1 MYTLLYASE
10 ALPFNS
16 SQLKSPPKHILFK
29 MFKTG
34 SSDIVSQCQELFNFP
49 DVSELLFRRK
59 LLHMKQ
65 WRYTD
70 PCISSDHRRLRSRQH
85 KPYTGMSRSWSRHT
99 SRSHH
104 TAYFD
109 IDQLFSHSDFL
120 KRNADYITKLSLKD
134 RHHSRITVHSAVTT
148 LQNDAS
154 NFPSV
159 SIIIYT
165 MCLKKYTSWCLI
177 ITLANVDRS
186 AKVFTS
192 WFVGKLSM
200 YVPQRF
206 LPHLPY
212 VATLPCKIRKS
223 KKVTE
228 FSHST

>member
-34 SSDIVSQCQELFNFP
+34 SSDIVSQCQEFFNFP

-154 NFPSV
+154 
-159 SIIIYT
+159 
-165 MCLKKYTSWCLI
+165 TSRQ
-177 ITLANVDRS
+177 LAS
-186 AKVFTS
+186 
-192 WFVGKLSM
+192 
-200 YVPQRF
+200 
-206 LPHLPY
+206 
-212 VATLPCKIRKS
+212 
-223 KKVTE
+223 
-228 FSHST
+228 

>member
-34 SSDIVSQCQELFNFP
+34 SSDIVSQCQEFFNFP

-165 MCLKKYTSWCLI
+165 MCLSQKVYFLMFDNNFGKCGPICKSLYQLI
-177 ITLANVDRS
+177 RRKIIYVCTT
-186 AKVFTS
+186 KIFTS
-192 WFVGKLSM
+192 PAVCR
-200 YVPQRF
+200 YT
-206 LPHLPY
+206 
-212 VATLPCKIRKS
+212 TL
-223 KKVTE
+223 
-228 FSHST
+228 